1 MKKNAQVRLYALST
15 CVWCKRTKRL
25 LDNLGVDYDCVDV
38 DLLSGADEARV
49 MQEVDRFNPGGG
61 FPLIVIDNRD
71 IIAGFDEQ
79 RIRQTFE

>member
-1 MKKNAQVRLYALST
+1 MKQNTKVRLYALST

-25 LDNLGVDYDCVDV
+25 LDKLGVDYDCVDV
-38 DLLSGADEARV
+38 DLLDDRDEARV

-61 FPLIVIDNRD
+61 FPLIVINDSD
-71 IIAGFDEQ
+71 IIAGFDEE